1 MVKTICPLKR
11 FATLSLNGRIN
22 LFNNNHFYSIHQYNY
37 KKGGVTMSNKE
48 TVTQII
54 EILKQNQFTVSEAE
68 KIIYA
73 VLKKI
78 SCTKINSDSLK

>member
-1 MVKTICPLKR
+1 MVRTIYLLKR
-11 FATLSLNGRIN
+11 FVTLSLNGHIN
-22 LFNNNHFYSIHQYNY
+22 LFNNNHFYGIHQYNY

-48 TVTQII
+48 IVTQII

>member
-1 MVKTICPLKR
+1 
-11 FATLSLNGRIN
+11 
-22 LFNNNHFYSIHQYNY
+22 
-37 KKGGVTMSNKE
+37 MSNKE
-48 TVTQII
+48 IVTQII